1 MEIRTVVTIAVC
13 FKAGTKDILRIFL
26 SSIFL
31 YTRKHFKIVV
41 ITADD
46 QSTCEATEVISS
58 NDIVNEPI
66 SVVEVKIGDASK
78 NHIHGAMLDSYL
90 ASNPVTTEYF
100 LTMDS
105 DCFPVADGWL
115 EGLLKMMDD
124 GARVA
129 GILHPWAPPP
139 NDIDHCKIEWRVR
152 SQHCWDSTHVACQMI
167 RVADLKELGVTY
179 VGGDD
184 TGLLIPLEAKKR
196 GWKVDGYKVTRCAK
210 PRDKSDPE
218 FNRYVCLIFGDKV
231 YHHGGFT
238 RIVTM
243 GDKPVMESAYEWVL
257 QSLMLWGEAG
267 FLLNDKPSYKFKL
280 DREEEVAQEKIRRLF
295 HHDGARLK

>member
-1 MEIRTVVTIAVC
+1 MEMNPLVTIAVC
-13 FKAGTKDILRIFL
+13 FKAGTKDILKIFL

-46 QSTCEATEVISS
+46 QSTREAMEAISPS
-58 NDIVNEPI
+58 IYVEC
-66 SVVEVKIGDASK
+66 VEVKIGDVQKAR
-78 NHIHGAMLDSYL
+78 IHGAMLDSYL
-90 ASNPVTTEYF
+90 ASNQVTTEYL

-124 GARVA
+124 GARVS
-129 GILHPWAPPP
+129 GILHPLAPPP
-139 NDIDHCKIEWRVR
+139 TDMDHCKIEWRVR
-152 SQHCWDSTHVACQMI
+152 SQHCWDGTHVACQMI
-167 RVADLKELGVTY
+167 RVVDLKELGVTY
-179 VGGDD
+179 AGGDD
-184 TGLLIPLEAKKR
+184 TGLLIQLEAKKR

-210 PRDKSDPE
+210 PRDKSAPE

-238 RIVTM
+238 RIATM
-243 GDKPVMESAYEWVL
+243 GDKPVMEAAYEWVL
-257 QSLMLWGEAG
+257 QSLMLWGDAG
-267 FLLNDKPSYKFKL
+267 FLLNENNSYKFKF
-280 DREEEVAQEKIRRLF
+280 DREEEVAQEKMSRLF
-295 HHDGARLK
+295 NHGLVKK